1 MLFNEQTNQNT
12 LEHFCKPEMIVS
24 AQAMLCEQEMSEEA
38 FLGAQC
44 VLLLNGLL

>member
-1 MLFNEQTNQNT
+1 MLFNEHTTLST
-12 LEHFCKPEMIVS
+12 LEHFCKPEMVLS
-24 AQAMLCEQEMSEEA
+24 AQAMLSEQNVSEEA